1 VSAAAQKLRDTDRMG
16 ITRDEVEALD
26 AADPLGRYRDRFV
39 IDDESLVYLD
49 GNSLGRLPKAS
60 RERVVEV
67 LDQDWGSS
75 LIQSWTDRWIDLPNR
90 IGDLIG
96 TTLLGTGR
104 DEVIVGDSTTVALYK
119 VLTACLDAR
128 PDRRTVVIEKSNF
141 PTDRYVVESLAGQ
154 RALDIRWLDDT
165 GVDGV
170 SLDQVTAALDES
182 VAVAVLSHVDYRS
195 AALLDM
201 AGITAAVHDVEALM
215 VWDLC
220 HSVGCV
226 PIDLRADGVD
236 AAVGCTY
243 KYLSGG
249 PGAPAFT
256 FVRRELQGEL
266 KQPIWGWWSRQEMF
280 TMAHGYEA
288 SAGMKAWLAGTPGV
302 LSMVAVEPGVA
313 LIAEAGIDRIR
324 AKSVELTGLAVR
336 LYDDMLAPVG
346 FGLATPR
353 NADSRGS
360 HVTVSHPDAE
370 TLTDKLIADGVVPDF
385 RRPDGIRLGLAPLTT
400 RFVDV
405 YDGVARLE
413 WLASLG

>member
-1 VSAAAQKLRDTDRMG
+1 MG
-16 ITRDEVEALD
+16 ISRTDAEALD
-26 AADPLGRYRDRFV
+26 ADDPLAEYRERFV
-39 IDDESLVYLD
+39 IDDDSLIYLD

-60 RERVVEV
+60 RERVIDV
-67 LDQDWGSS
+67 LEQDWGSS
-75 LIQSWTDRWIDLPNR
+75 LIRSWSDRWIDLPTR

-96 TTLLGTGR
+96 TSLLGTGA

-119 VLTACLDAR
+119 VLSACLDAR
-128 PDRRTVVIEKSNF
+128 PGRRTVVIEAANF
-141 PTDRYVVESLAGQ
+141 PTDRYVVESLAASRG
-154 RALDIRWLDDT
+154 LDIRWIDET

-170 SLDQVTAALDES
+170 AVDQVEASLDDS
-182 VAVAVLSHVDYRS
+182 VALAVLSHVDYRS

-201 AGITAAVHDVEALM
+201 TGITAAVHGVGALA

-256 FVRRELQGEL
+256 FVRRELQTKL

-280 TMAHGYEA
+280 AMAHGYEA
-288 SAGMKAWLAGTPGV
+288 SAGMTAWLTGTPGI

-313 LIAEAGIDRIR
+313 MIAEAGIATIR
-324 AKSVELTGLAVR
+324 AKSIELTDVAVH
-336 LYDDMLAPVG
+336 LYDELLAPIG
-346 FGLATPR
+346 FGLASPR
-353 NADSRGS
+353 NASARGS

-370 TLTDKLIADGVVPDF
+370 VLTAKLIADGV
-385 RRPDGIRLGLAPLTT
+385 RLGLAPLTT

-405 YDGVARLE
+405 YDGLARLE
-413 WLASLG
+413 LLASTG